1 MLSILSGTVDVDG
14 SETPTFEVSAES
26 ILDQPVI
33 QEESTMVESEMA
45 IVQPTDSLPSTF
57 DPSTKPKLQIEGS
70 ESLRQT
76 DMANAGM
83 FAGAAFQ
90 STKIDSRLGQNR
102 RQVAMA
108 RGGTPQSEQA
118 VEDALVWLA
127 AHQFA
132 DGGWSLH
139 VDHPDCMGK
148 CQHGTQDLDPKRVAA
163 TGLALLCFLG
173 AGYTDQEGPYT
184 EQVRKGIYF
193 LTQKIRITSHGG
205 QFTEAHVHSHMYE
218 QGIATLA
225 LCEAYQM
232 SRDQSFK
239 NECQEAI
246 NYIRYAQHTDG
257 GWDYNPK
264 GPGDLSIACWQI
276 MAMKSAVGAE
286 LTVPFDSIKAFDRF
300 LDSQQTDGGAKY
312 GYRVPMAKPS
322 TTAMGLLMRMY
333 RGWSK
338 SDPRLMRGAKYIFE
352 EGPSEYD
359 VYLNYYATQVFFHME
374 GQYWEEWNPKLRD
387 YLIRTQSQKGTKKG
401 AGSSTADSIP
411 LAVGSTRP
419 PCAA

>member
-1 MLSILSGTVDVDG
+1 
-14 SETPTFEVSAES
+14 
-26 ILDQPVI
+26 
-33 QEESTMVESEMA
+33 
-45 IVQPTDSLPSTF
+45 
-57 DPSTKPKLQIEGS
+57 
-70 ESLRQT
+70 
-76 DMANAGM
+76 
-83 FAGAAFQ
+83 
-90 STKIDSRLGQNR
+90 
-102 RQVAMA
+102 
-108 RGGTPQSEQA
+108 
-118 VEDALVWLA
+118 
-127 AHQFA
+127 
-132 DGGWSLH
+132 
-139 VDHPDCMGK
+139 
-148 CQHGTQDLDPKRVAA
+148 
-163 TGLALLCFLG
+163 
-173 AGYTDQEGPYT
+173 
-184 EQVRKGIYF
+184 
-193 LTQKIRITSHGG
+193 
-205 QFTEAHVHSHMYE
+205 
-218 QGIATLA
+218 
-225 LCEAYQM
+225 M

-387 YLIRTQSQKGTKKG
+387 YLIRTQSQKGHEKG
-401 AGSSTADSIP
+401 SWFFDGGLNSFGGRLYTTAMCCMTLEVYYRHMPIYGPIEFEDFE
-411 LAVGSTRP
+411 L
-419 PCAA
+419 